1 MKEEVN
7 KPVLPGTVW
16 TVRLPCLWTRLVSC
30 HLIARSEKQDH
41 TKGLWVSVTGA
52 HDVVERLK
60 GLWVS
65 VTGAHDVVE
74 RRINWSL
81 ILNTQSTIKAILGQA
96 EGARSLVQVT
106 VCYVIQLQKH
116 HYLYFRHRRFRP
128 TYWTTGSKNFLKAF
142 NALLSYSVWE
152 TGASNQQHHIN
163 SVTCLSISMC

>member
-41 TKGLWVSVTGA
+41 I
-52 HDVVERLK
+52 K

-81 ILNTQSTIKAILGQA
+81 ILNTQATIKAILGQA

-116 HYLYFRHRRFRP
+116 HYLYFRHRHFRP

>member
-41 TKGLWVSVTGA
+41 I
-52 HDVVERLK
+52 K